1 MRVFRRKGTLI
12 RRPWLI
18 KPAEFVVAV
27 LLSCAGLPT
36 NGAAQAP
43 GEAVIEANDV
53 VAGTDARDGVDSPSV
68 IGKTYGGKASAAYV
82 VRKRTAIRRQAAKAV
97 PKTGD
102 AFRDWI
108 NGASALGDWAGRRRT
123 LESRGVTISG
133 FSATAVLG
141 NATGGARRSWTAA
154 NSTLVA
160 LDLDFDKLVG
170 WSGFLIH
177 AEGWWAGGNNLSDAG
192 RIDNL
197 FNVASIYTPNGL
209 YLGQLYA
216 EQGLFDQ
223 KLVLQVGRIA
233 TANNFA
239 SLPVAADYVSAAM
252 NGVPVSLPIN
262 TVPFTQSPA
271 SQWGVVATVAPLS
284 AIELT
289 AGVYNAD
296 RRSSELNGTHGVDFG
311 LNLERGVMV
320 IGQASYLR
328 EQAKHDRGLPGI
340 YSFGGFRAGDNYQ
353 RIDGSGDKDGNF
365 GFYAMGQQMVYR
377 EGGPGSAEGL
387 TFWLAVAYQP
397 QQSINLLPV
406 FLSGGAVYEGLLR
419 GRDTDTAAFA
429 VYHGKL
435 SNDLEDTSSETVL
448 ELNYTFWAT
457 PWLGLTPD
465 FQYVFNP
472 GGASNND
479 AAVFGGQIMINF

>member
-1 MRVFRRKGTLI
+1 M
-12 RRPWLI
+12 
-18 KPAEFVVAV
+18 
-27 LLSCAGLPT
+27 LLSCAI
-36 NGAAQAP
+36 
-43 GEAVIEANDV
+43 V
-53 VAGTDARDGVDSPSV
+53 GTDAVAQASGEELPESDRVVAVRDVPPGPDSAGVT
-68 IGKTYGGKASAAYV
+68 GRTYGGKASAAYV
-82 VRKRTAIRRQAAKAV
+82 VRKRTALRRQAAKAV

-102 AFRDWI
+102 AFRDWL
-108 NGASALGDWAGRRRT
+108 NGPSALGDWAGQRQS
-123 LESRGVTISG
+123 LEGRGVTIGG
-133 FSATAVLG
+133 FSATALLG
-141 NATGGARRSWTAA
+141 NATGGKRRSWTAA

-197 FNVASIYTPNGL
+197 FGVASTYTPNGL

-216 EQGLFDQ
+216 EQDLFDR
-223 KLVLQVGRIA
+223 KLVLQIGRMA

-252 NGVPVSLPIN
+252 NGVPVGLPIN

-271 SQWGVVATVAPLS
+271 SQWGIVATVAPLS

-328 EQAKHDRGLPGI
+328 DQAKSDRGLPGI
-340 YSFGGFRAGDNYQ
+340 YSFGGFRAGDEYQ
-353 RIDGSGDKDGNF
+353 RVEGSGDKSGNY

-377 EGGPGSAEGL
+377 EGGPGSSEGL
-387 TFWLAVAYQP
+387 TLWLGVAYQP
-397 QQSINLLPV
+397 QQSINLVPV
-406 FLSGGAVYEGLLR
+406 FLAGGGVYEGLVP
-419 GRDTDTAAFA
+419 GRDTDTTALA
-429 VYHGKL
+429 VYHGQL
-435 SNDLEDTSSETVL
+435 SDDLEDASGETVL

-457 PWLGLTPD
+457 PWLGITPD
-465 FQYVFNP
+465 LQYVFNP
-472 GGASNND
+472 GGGSSNDD
-479 AAVFGGQIMINF
+479 AAVVGGQIMVNF